1 MNIDHA
7 GPSPLTKFR
16 GRPFLIRDQDGRTR
30 FYGNG
35 PLAYGYLVPDPLRE
49 WELREAIQRFEFVDS
64 IFQRVMLVPATISVF
79 SMGVGDR
86 YSDRIFAA
94 LSVSIAIIVIGRV
107 LERSWYFGE
116 LTAGSARTGP
126 LDPAGRRKRNL
137 ALVLIGGVYLS
148 FVCWRILK
156 SCGVS

>member
-1 MNIDHA
+1 VNIDNA

-16 GRPFLIRDQDGRTR
+16 GRPFLIRDQNGLTR
-30 FYGNG
+30 FYDNG
-35 PLAYGYLVPDPLRE
+35 PESYGYLVPDSRDD
-49 WELREAIQRFEFVDS
+49 WEFRDAIRRFEFVDS

-107 LERSWYFGE
+107 LERNWYFGE
-116 LTAGSARTGP
+116 LVAGLTRIEP
-126 LDPAGRRKRNL
+126 LDMAGRRKGNL
-137 ALVLIGGVYLS
+137 FLVLIGIVYFS
-148 FVCWRILK
+148 FVFWRILK